1 MIDFAISS
9 LLGIAVGVGLR
20 ACRHHPAAADLLR
33 DVILKAALPATVLVA
48 LLRVDLEAAWLVLPA
63 LMLAWS
69 LFMLVVLALW
79 LPSAEGAVSAEQA
92 RTLMVC
98 LPTSAPALVAFPFIA
113 AVLGDAGVA
122 QATAG
127 FLGCLAVFAIAPPFI
142 VAVLA
147 PDAGARPKPA
157 RVAASALGR
166 LVREPVSASAGLGLL
181 LAGGGVEIDDVPPAL
196 AGLLESLQQL
206 LAPLVL
212 LYVGLSCRI
221 ERRLVALVL
230 TVLSLRRGWSLLC
243 AAGVR
248 AGVPLGSIE
257 PALVVVLPM
266 GTPSLLALSATW
278 AGHDAGDARSRD
290 RFDAAFGLATY
301 AISLPYAMAAAGL
314 TLAFASVTIDPVV
327 LAGLGALQVALV
339 GLVFADGRA
348 GQRRRSPRA
357 ARHPVT
363 STARKSLTFV
373 SVGPVTRR
381 SPMAAKAEYASLAAS
396 AAAGST
402 PASRILASVSGRRKA
417 PALSSEPSMPS
428 VSAAS
433 VAMPSVPSSAS
444 ARPNRNSVLRPPL
457 PPSPRTVTVV
467 SPPER
472 MTAGAATG
480 SPERAA

>member
-48 LLRVDLEAAWLVLPA
+48 LLRVDLEAAWLVLPV

-230 TVLSLRRGWSLLC
+230 TVLSLRLGWSLLF
-243 AAGVR
+243 AAAVL
-248 AGVPLGSIE
+248 ACVPLGSIE

-278 AGHDAGDARSRD
+278 AGYGARSRD

-314 TLAFASVTIDPVV
+314 TLAFASVMIDPVV

-381 SPMAAKAEYASLAAS
+381 SPTAAKAEYASLAAS

-402 PASRILASVSGRRKA
+402 PASRMRASVSGRRKA